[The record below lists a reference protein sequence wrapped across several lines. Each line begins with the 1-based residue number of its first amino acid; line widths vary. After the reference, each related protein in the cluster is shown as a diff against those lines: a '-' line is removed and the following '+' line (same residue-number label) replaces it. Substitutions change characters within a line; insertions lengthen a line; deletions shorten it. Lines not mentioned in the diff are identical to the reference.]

1 MHYTGPEAYEVTA
14 MAAVTGALVILEEK
28 PRPRGADSEPLR
40 QVQGLGDPG
49 LRLPRDALRGPGQ

>member
-28 PRPRGADSEPLR
+28 PRP
-40 QVQGLGDPG
+40 
-49 LRLPRDALRGPGQ
+49 